1 MKSILYLI
9 CLLGIVNTYA
19 QQKKEGSIM
28 RFHSSDN
35 CLLKLKIDNR
45 FFNKIARTITVAEIP
60 EGKHSIQ
67 VYQAEPFSTRPG
79 EKLTEIYNGTIRT
92 YDAIQYTCTVDPFI
106 NSMDVKEKEASEVF
120 YSYSG
125 QNAMNSDKQV
135 VKNYSLLSVEE
146 MNIVKVNIAEQ
157 NADIDKIKKATEF
170 CRSKQLNT
178 VQVEEIIKLFLF
190 ESTRLDFIKS
200 IHNQIVDK
208 ENIKL
213 LKTYFELNSSKE
225 AIDSL

>member
-1 MKSILYLI
+1 MSLI
-9 CLLGIVNTYA
+9 FAFA

-60 EGKHSIQ
+60 EGKHAIL
-67 VYQAEPFSTRPG
+67 VYSAEPFSTRPG

-106 NSMDVKEKEASEVF
+106 NSMDIKEKEASEVF
-120 YSYSG
+120 YSYTG

-135 VKNYSLLSVEE
+135 VKNYALLSSEE
-146 MNIVKVNIAEQ
+146 MNLVKVNIAEQ

-170 CRSKQLNT
+170 CRAKQLNT

-190 ESTRLDFIKS
+190 ESTRLDFIKN

-208 ENIKL
+208 ENIKV

>member
-9 CLLGIVNTYA
+9 CLLGIINTYA

-60 EGKHSIQ
+60 EGKHAIQ
-67 VYQAEPFSTRPG
+67 VYSAEPFSTRPG

-106 NSMDVKEKEASEVF
+106 NSMDIKEKEASEVF
-120 YSYSG
+120 YSYTG
-125 QNAMNSDKQV
+125 QNAMNSEKQV
-135 VKNYSLLSVEE
+135 VKNYPLLSAEE
-146 MNIVKVNIAEQ
+146 MNMVKVNIAEQ
-157 NADIDKIKKATEF
+157 NADIEKIKKAIEF

-208 ENIKL
+208 ENIKV

>member
-9 CLLGIVNTYA
+9 CLLGFINTYA

-120 YSYSG
+120 YSYTG

-135 VKNYSLLSVEE
+135 VKNYALLNAEE
-146 MNIVKVNIAEQ
+146 MNLVKVNIAEQ

-208 ENIKL
+208 ENIKV

>member
-1 MKSILYLI
+1 MSLI
-9 CLLGIVNTYA
+9 STFA

-45 FFNKIARTITVAEIP
+45 FFNKIARTVTVAEIP
-60 EGKHSIQ
+60 EGKHIVQ
-67 VYQAEPFSTRPG
+67 VYMAEPFSTRPG

-92 YDAIQYTCTVDPFI
+92 YDAIQYNCTIDPFI

-125 QNAMNSDKQV
+125 QNAMNAEKQGN
-135 VKNYSLLSVEE
+135 KNYALLSSSEL
-146 MNIVKVNIAEQ
+146 NQIKLSINEQ
-157 NADIDKIKKATEF
+157 SADIEKLKKAQALSNF
-170 CRSKQLNT
+170 KQLNT

-190 ESTRLDFIKS
+190 ESTRLDYIKS
-200 IHNQIVDK
+200 INSQIVDK
-208 ENIKL
+208 ENIKV
-213 LKTYFELNSSKE
+213 LKSYFELDSSKE
-225 AIDSL
+225 ALEAL

>member
-1 MKSILYLI
+1 MKTTLFLLCFMSLI
-9 CLLGIVNTYA
+9 CAFA

-60 EGKHSIQ
+60 EGKHTIQ
-67 VYQAEPFSTRPG
+67 VYSAEPFSTRPG

-92 YDAIQYTCTVDPFI
+92 YDAIQYTCTIDPFI

-125 QNAMNSDKQV
+125 QNAMHSEKVNSKIL
-135 VKNYSLLSVEE
+135 SLLNAAELTQF
-146 MNIVKVNIAEQ
+146 KVSLIEQ
-157 NADIDKIKKATEF
+157 STDVDKFKKAIEL
-170 CRSKQLNT
+170 SSAKQLNT

-200 IHNQIVDK
+200 IHNKIVDK
-208 ENIKL
+208 ENIKV

>member
-9 CLLGIVNTYA
+9 CLLGFINIYA

-60 EGKHSIQ
+60 EGKHTIQ
-67 VYQAEPFSTRPG
+67 VYSAEPFSTRPG

-92 YDAIQYTCTVDPFI
+92 YDAVQYTCTVDPFI

-120 YSYSG
+120 YSYTG

-135 VKNYSLLSVEE
+135 VKNYALLNAEE
-146 MNIVKVNIAEQ
+146 MNLVKVNIAEQ

-208 ENIKL
+208 ENIKV

>member
-9 CLLGIVNTYA
+9 CLLGIINTYA

-120 YSYSG
+120 YSYTG

-135 VKNYSLLSVEE
+135 VKNYALLNADE
-146 MNIVKVNIAEQ
+146 MNLVKVNIAEQ
-157 NADIDKIKKATEF
+157 NADIEKIKKAIEF

-208 ENIKL
+208 ENIKV

>member
-1 MKSILYLI
+1 
-9 CLLGIVNTYA
+9 
-19 QQKKEGSIM
+19 
-28 RFHSSDN
+28 
-35 CLLKLKIDNR
+35 
-45 FFNKIARTITVAEIP
+45 
-60 EGKHSIQ
+60 
-67 VYQAEPFSTRPG
+67 
-79 EKLTEIYNGTIRT
+79 
-92 YDAIQYTCTVDPFI
+92 
-106 NSMDVKEKEASEVF
+106 MDIKEKEASEVF

-208 ENIKL
+208 ENIKV

>member
-1 MKSILYLI
+1 
-9 CLLGIVNTYA
+9 
-19 QQKKEGSIM
+19 M

-35 CLLKLKIDNR
+35 FLLKLKIDNR
-45 FFNKIARTITVAEIP
+45 FFYKIARNITLAEIP

-106 NSMDVKEKEASEVF
+106 NSMDIKEKEASEVF
-120 YSYSG
+120 YSYTG

-135 VKNYSLLSVEE
+135 VKNYALLSSEE
-146 MNIVKVNIAEQ
+146 MNLVKVNIAEQ

-170 CRSKQLNT
+170 CRAKQLNT

-190 ESTRLDFIKS
+190 ESTRLDFIKN

-208 ENIKL
+208 ENIKV

>member
-1 MKSILYLI
+1 MKSTLFLLCFMSLI
-9 CLLGIVNTYA
+9 CAFA

-28 RFHSSDN
+28 RFHASDN
-35 CLLKLKIDNR
+35 CLIKLKIDNR

-60 EGKHSIQ
+60 EGKHAIQ
-67 VYQAEPFSTRPG
+67 VYSAEPFSTRPG

-106 NSMDVKEKEASEVF
+106 NSMDIKEKEASEVF
-120 YSYSG
+120 YSYTG

-135 VKNYSLLSVEE
+135 VKNYALLSSEE
-146 MNIVKVNIAEQ
+146 MNLVKVNIAEQ
-157 NADIDKIKKATEF
+157 NADIDKIKKATEY
-170 CRSKQLNT
+170 CRAKQLNT

-190 ESTRLDFIKS
+190 ESTRLDFIKN

-208 ENIKL
+208 ENIKV

>member
-1 MKSILYLI
+1 MKSSLLLI
-9 CLLGIVNTYA
+9 CLLSLISTFA

-45 FFNKIARTITVAEIP
+45 FFNKIARTVTVAEIP
-60 EGKHSIQ
+60 EGKHIVQ
-67 VYQAEPFSTRPG
+67 VYMAEPFSTRPG

-92 YDAIQYTCTVDPFI
+92 YDAIQYNCTIDPFI

-125 QNAMNSDKQV
+125 QNAMNPEKQGN
-135 VKNYSLLSVEE
+135 KNYALLSSSEL
-146 MNIVKVNIAEQ
+146 NQIKLSINEQ
-157 NADIDKIKKATEF
+157 SADIEKLKKAQALSNF
-170 CRSKQLNT
+170 KQLNT

-190 ESTRLDFIKS
+190 ESTRLDYIKS
-200 IHNQIVDK
+200 INSQIVDK
-208 ENIKL
+208 ENIKV
-213 LKTYFELNSSKE
+213 LKSYFELDSSKE
-225 AIDSL
+225 ALEAL